1 MGRLAGFSY
10 REVARRLRTPKQS
23 TQKQQQEPH
32 QEARVPD
39 ETPAPP
45 PFVVGQVYE
54 DEKGEYRVLSVEG
67 TRITFEYLHGAIKHS
82 DNIALK
88 ASIHNRRIRE
98 RQHPGPLPYQPPKS
112 GTAIAEYSY
121 EVVTPLV
128 AQIIQKHAEHSSAFL
143 RHAGL
148 KERLL
153 ADPHAR
159 SIIENLPR
167 TGKFT
172 TPEAWAGVIIA
183 GFSKEWTEGRWPRF
197 ERKKI
202 SNGHAWRLKR
212 K

>member
-1 MGRLAGFSY
+1 M
-10 REVARRLRTPKQS
+10 
-23 TQKQQQEPH
+23 
-32 QEARVPD
+32 PD
-39 ETPAPP
+39 DASSPP

-67 TRITFEYLHGAIKHS
+67 TRMTFEYLQGAIEHS
-82 DNIALK
+82 DNIELK

-98 RQHPGPLPYQPPKS
+98 RQHPGPVPYQPSKS
-112 GTAIAEYSY
+112 RSDLAEYAY

-128 AQIIQKHAEHSSAFL
+128 ARVIEEHAARSTEFL
-143 RHAGL
+143 RHEQL

-159 SIIENLPR
+159 SIIEDLPR

-202 SNGHAWRLKR
+202 SSGHAWRLK
-212 K
+212 KT

>member
-1 MGRLAGFSY
+1 
-10 REVARRLRTPKQS
+10 
-23 TQKQQQEPH
+23 
-32 QEARVPD
+32 VPD
-39 ETPAPP
+39 ETPAPT

-54 DEKGEYRVLSVEG
+54 DEKEEYRVLSVEG
-67 TRITFEYLHGAIKHS
+67 TRITFEYLHGAAGHS

-98 RQHPGPLPYQPPKS
+98 RQHPRPPKS
-112 GTAIAEYSY
+112 ETSIAEYSY

-128 AQIIQKHAEHSSAFL
+128 AQVIQKHAEHSSDFL

-148 KERLL
+148 KEHLL

-172 TPEAWAGVIIA
+172 SPEAWAGVLIA

-202 SNGHAWRLKR
+202 SNGHAWRLKS

>member
-1 MGRLAGFSY
+1 MR
-10 REVARRLRTPKQS
+10 
-23 TQKQQQEPH
+23 
-32 QEARVPD
+32 D
-39 ETPAPP
+39 ETPSPP

-67 TRITFEYLHGAIKHS
+67 TRMTFEYLQGARGHS

-98 RQHPGPLPYQPPKS
+98 RQYPGPLPYQPSKT
-112 GTAIAEYSY
+112 GTSIAEYSY
-121 EVVTPLV
+121 ELVAPLV
-128 AQIIQKHAEHSSAFL
+128 AQIIEKHAEQSSDFL
-143 RHAGL
+143 RHTEL
-148 KERLL
+148 KGRLL

-172 TPEAWAGVIIA
+172 TPNAWAGVIIA
-183 GFSKEWTEGRWPRF
+183 GFSKEWTEGRWPQF

-202 SNGHAWRLKR
+202 ARGHAWRLK
-212 K
+212 KV